1 MRGSFGK
8 ISIARKALLTSALLS
23 LLPGSAG
30 AMRPVTF
37 GSAGTLYFQESGA
50 GAPLGKPEVSS
61 DLMAARCITMVTPL
75 YPQNSGGSAAVSTVT
90 VRVVIWKSG
99 SVSPMRVISGPPS
112 LQAEAMNA
120 VRLWRYR
127 PFLRDGEPMDVTTD
141 VHVSFDPGKPGG
153 MVSHPNH

>member
-1 MRGSFGK
+1 MHEGFGS

-23 LLPGSAG
+23 LLPASAS
-30 AMRPVTF
+30 AMRPITF
-37 GSAGTLYFQESGA
+37 GSAGASYLQESGA

-61 DLMAARCITMVTPL
+61 DLMVARCITMVTPL

-99 SVSPMRVISGPPS
+99 SVSPMRVTSGPPA

-127 PFLRDGEPMDVTTD
+127 PFLRDGEPIDVSTD
-141 VHVSFDPGKPGG
+141 VRVSFDPGKPGG
-153 MVSHPNH
+153 LVSHPNH